1 MRMISIVIPAYNEE
15 KTLGR
20 CLGSLAQQ
28 HTSFPYE
35 IIVVDNNS
43 TDTTQRVAH
52 SFRKKLHLRVIHE
65 RRKGRGAARYAGF
78 RAAKG
83 EIILSTDADAVVPS
97 NWVEILATTFLTK
110 PCVAV
115 TGTSKVEDSSLFVN
129 HAYNVIQ
136 PMSMIV
142 YRLFFGHY
150 WLSGFNF
157 GIRRDIY
164 MQSGGFDSD
173 LNVQEDIDLSFRVAR
188 LGRILF
194 FSTLP
199 VVISGRRY
207 SGGFLRGA
215 LPYVSTFYR
224 HYMRGKKDIILSDI
238 R

>member
-1 MRMISIVIPAYNEE
+1 MISVVIPAYNEE

-20 CLGSLAQQ
+20 CLRSLAQQ
-28 HTSFPYE
+28 YTSLPYE

-43 TDTTQRVAH
+43 TDNTQRIAQTYL
-52 SFRKKLHLRVIHE
+52 KKMRIRVIPE
-65 RRKGRGAARYAGF
+65 RRKGRGAARRAGF
-78 RAAKG
+78 RVAKG
-83 EIILSTDADAVVPS
+83 EVILSTDADAAVPP
-97 NWVEILATTFLTK
+97 NWVETLATTLLNK
-110 PCVAV
+110 PYVAI

-129 HAYNVIQ
+129 HAYNLMQ

-164 MQSGGFDSD
+164 MQSGGFDPD

-194 FSTLP
+194 LPTLA
-199 VVISGRRY
+199 VVVSGRRY

-224 HYMRGKKDIILSDI
+224 YYMRGKKDIILSDI

>member
-1 MRMISIVIPAYNEE
+1 MISVVIPAYNEE
-15 KTLGR
+15 KALGR
-20 CLGSLAQQ
+20 CLGSLVQQ

-43 TDTTQRVAH
+43 TDTTRHVAQ
-52 SFRKKLHLRVIHE
+52 SFRKKLRIRLVHE
-65 RRKGRGAARYAGF
+65 RKKGRGAARCAGF
-78 RAAKG
+78 GKAKG
-83 EIILSTDADAVVPS
+83 EIILSTDADAVVPP

-110 PCVAV
+110 SCVAV

-164 MQSGGFDSD
+164 MQSGGFDAN
-173 LNVQEDIDLSFRVAR
+173 LNVIEDIDLSFRVAQH
-188 LGRILF
+188 GRILF
-194 FSTLP
+194 LPTLP
-199 VVISGRRY
+199 VVVSGRRY
-207 SGGFLRGA
+207 SGGFLCGA

-224 HYMRGKKDIILSDI
+224 YYVRKKKDIILSDV